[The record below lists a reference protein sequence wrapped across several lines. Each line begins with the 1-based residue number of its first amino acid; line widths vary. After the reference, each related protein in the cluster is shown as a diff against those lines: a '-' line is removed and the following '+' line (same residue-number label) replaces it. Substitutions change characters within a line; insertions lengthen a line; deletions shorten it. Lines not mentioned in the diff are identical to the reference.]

1 MNITFLGGT
10 GFVGSNLVNQLSNTE
25 NNITILTR
33 SREKNKNMLV
43 YPKVKLVETDVHN
56 ADELTKHTK
65 NSEVLILGLT
75 YKANCP
81 DLRNSQV
88 ANLINFLKP

>member
-43 YPKVKLVETDVHN
+43 YPKVKM
-56 ADELTKHTK
+56 
-65 NSEVLILGLT
+65 
-75 YKANCP
+75 
-81 DLRNSQV
+81 
-88 ANLINFLKP
+88 LKLEKK

>member
-25 NNITILTR
+25 NNLTILTR

-65 NSEVLILGLT
+65 NSDVLI
-75 YKANCP
+75 
-81 DLRNSQV
+81 
-88 ANLINFLKP
+88 NLIGILNEKATVVKDLKRHIVILLE